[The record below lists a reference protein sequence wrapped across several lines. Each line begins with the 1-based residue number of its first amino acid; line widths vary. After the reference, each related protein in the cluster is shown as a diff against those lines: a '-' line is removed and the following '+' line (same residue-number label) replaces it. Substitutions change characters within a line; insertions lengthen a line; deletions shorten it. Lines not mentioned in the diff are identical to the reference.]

1 MIMMIGVK
9 SLSSKFLMQT
19 TGSVLVNVNHDG
31 IGLAKVVF
39 SPEMTVGNA
48 AFDNWFVMA
57 HFFITSTSN
66 VPTRQIRYSSPKC
79 QMITCIRIR
88 IYLKPFRSKRT
99 FHLYIQTKK
108 TATRAVCVLRNIRRG
123 YVGFA
128 YDAGSDN
135 HSRNRPSRHAVLH
148 KSWKFPK

>member
-9 SLSSKFLMQT
+9 CLSGKFLMQT

-57 HFFITSTSN
+57 HFLSPRHLMFPRAKSDIL
-66 VPTRQIRYSSPKC
+66 RQNAR
-79 QMITCIRIR
+79 
-88 IYLKPFRSKRT
+88 
-99 FHLYIQTKK
+99 
-108 TATRAVCVLRNIRRG
+108 
-123 YVGFA
+123 
-128 YDAGSDN
+128 
-135 HSRNRPSRHAVLH
+135 
-148 KSWKFPK
+148 